1 FRPSLNASGSSVR
14 NLNRNHLPLSVNY
27 SVFKLYQQSRKK
39 HMTNF
44 FYLVNPNDIRI
55 DRKSSPR
62 TATVRGAGGEPVL
75 TVPASLPDQEIM
87 NLADT
92 FNLVY
97 AQGFELTKRQEG

>member
-1 FRPSLNASGSSVR
+1 
-14 NLNRNHLPLSVNY
+14 
-27 SVFKLYQQSRKK
+27 

-55 DRKSSPR
+55 DRKSSPH

-75 TVPASLPDQEIM
+75 TVPASLPDEEIM
-87 NLADT
+87 HVVDT

-97 AQGFELTKRQEG
+97 AQGFELTKRQGG

>member
-1 FRPSLNASGSSVR
+1 
-14 NLNRNHLPLSVNY
+14 
-27 SVFKLYQQSRKK
+27 
-39 HMTNF
+39 MTNF

-55 DRKSSPR
+55 DRKSSPH

-75 TVPASLPDQEIM
+75 TVPASLPDEEIM
-87 NLADT
+87 HVVDT